1 SLSQLFLFPSIIGMD
16 PWWHQNFTSLI
27 MESSYLPDI
36 GYPYEKIPIFHLS
49 IINTSLL
56 TGLNYKLSSIITITF
71 PLVLIGTFI
80 TYNIGKYL
88 INYKIGLLGALI
100 LVLSNYFI
108 NGEIW
113 AIPTTLGG
121 IFLITIIY
129 LLLNL
134 RNRKGV
140 NISVLILLLMFTLIL
155 THTIVSFIMAII
167 LITGWISILYY
178 NYIYKKSKNYFPLI
192 LAIIFTVTMLIWWMY
207 ASNTFTNVVQL
218 IEWGLRVDPSLVNT
232 PTEVINYISMI
243 SLNQQIFINLGV
255 FILFSLSIFGFFF
268 FISRRYTNKKRF
280 LYGFIAIIPLLIS
293 FISIISGFSLIEA
306 RWLYVAEL
314 LLAIPV
320 ATSIVILFNHFP
332 NKNLKVALLFGAI
345 FILSFLMITNNNVSN
360 IDNTQFYPD
369 GGITYAF
376 KESEVISFQTISKFD
391 PNFKTDEYYSNMDPN
406 SFDDTSSHYFSD
418 EIYNRNITNIN
429 NSIIL
434 IRNDIEN
441 KPFILMGAINKLDYN
456 MGYSL
461 NQSYF
466 SILYDSGSTKGYMKY
481 T

>member
-1 SLSQLFLFPSIIGMD
+1 
-16 PWWHQNFTSLI
+16 
-27 MESSYLPDI
+27 I

-71 PLVLIGTFI
+71 PLVLIGTFL

-134 RNRKGV
+134 RNRKNGI
-140 NISVLILLLMFTLIL
+140 ISVLILILMFTLVL
-155 THTIVSFIMAII
+155 THTIVSLIMAVI
-167 LITGWISILYY
+167 LITGWISLLYY
-178 NYIYKKSKNYFPLI
+178 NYLYEKSKNYFPLI
-192 LAIIFTVTMLIWWMY
+192 LGIIFTVTMLVWWMY
-207 ASNTFTNVVQL
+207 ASNTFTNVVKL
-218 IEWGLRVDPSLVNT
+218 IDWGLRVDPSLRYT
-232 PTEVINYISMI
+232 PTEIISYISMI
-243 SLNQQIFINLGV
+243 SLDQQIFINLGV

-268 FISRRYTNKKRF
+268 LISRRYTNNKRF

-293 FISIISGFSLIEA
+293 FNSIILGFSLIEA

-320 ATSIVILFNHFP
+320 ATSIVILSNHFS
-332 NKNLKVALLFGAI
+332 NKKLKMALLFGTVV
-345 FILSFLMITNNNVSN
+345 ILSFLMITNNNVSN

-369 GGITYAF
+369 GGITYAL
-376 KESEVISFQTISKFD
+376 KESEMVSFQTIGKFD
-391 PNFKTDEYYSNMDPN
+391 PSFKTDEYYSVTDPN
-406 SFDDTSSHYFSD
+406 SIDDESATESHYFSE
-418 EIYNRNITNIN
+418 EIYYKNITNIN
-429 NSIIL
+429 NSMIL

-441 KPFILMGAINKLDYN
+441 KPFILMGAIDKLDYN

-461 NQSYF
+461 NQHYF

-481 T
+481 Y